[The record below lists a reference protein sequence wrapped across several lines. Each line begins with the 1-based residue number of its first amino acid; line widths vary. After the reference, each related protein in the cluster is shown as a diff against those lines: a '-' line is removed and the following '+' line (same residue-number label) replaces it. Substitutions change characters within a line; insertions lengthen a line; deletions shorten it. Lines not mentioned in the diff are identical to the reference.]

1 VIEMAVRKKYVVDAD
16 EFLHPEFGDA
26 GVSFPSR

>member
-1 VIEMAVRKKYVVDAD
+1 VRKKYVVDAD

-26 GVSFPSR
+26 GTCVEQDIVIQ